1 MENVKQAEIQ
11 GRVIANNGLLDWTGA
26 KPEDLADVTSI
37 NNNGL
42 IIAPESLSSALSRIP
57 QHNNGCICL
66 VPHTTGKVV
75 FLSGNVSLGGEY
87 FANSNGTPEDILVI
101 AGQVV
106 VTSAVAKI
114 GFQDIV
120 VAGELILPKGSEV
133 VLGSTLSRMLG
144 EVLYYSN
151 TSNVRLFIGNDTF
164 SNSFFDFIDDKMTM
178 VLVGSFEMDN
188 DVQIESIRSKVSEI
202 ILKGDLTASKSIVP
216 LLQYLATSKK
226 GNINTRKDD

>member
-1 MENVKQAEIQ
+1 MENVQQTEIQ
-11 GRVIANNGLLDWTGA
+11 GRVIENNGLLDWTSV

-37 NNNGL
+37 ENNGL
-42 IIAPESLSSALSRIP
+42 IIASESLSSTLNRIP
-57 QHNNGCICL
+57 QQNNGCICL

-101 AGQVV
+101 AGQAII
-106 VTSAVAKI
+106 TSAVAKI

-133 VLGSTLSRMLG
+133 VLGSALSRILG
-144 EVLYYSN
+144 EVIYYSN
-151 TSNVRLFIGNDTF
+151 TTNVRLFIGNDTF
-164 SNSFFDFIDDKMTM
+164 SNSFFDFIEDKITM
-178 VLVGSFEMDN
+178 VLIGSFEMDD

-226 GNINTRKDD
+226 GTINTREND